1 VLHDSSVV
9 DHAVIR
15 GRRIDLDRHVDTKL
29 FDPDYVAELRQQL
42 RKAEPYPHLVV
53 DGWFNPTL
61 LELVREE
68 FDQLEKTQW
77 KVFRNEQELT
87 HRSQPHSRL
96 GPASEIYFS
105 IVNSGWFLDL
115 ISAITDTEDLLPDP
129 KLLGGGLHE
138 TRAGGKFGI
147 HRDFDLHASH
157 GLSNKMVFMTY
168 LNRGWDPA
176 WGAALEIWDID
187 TGASARSILPEFG
200 TSVLLM
206 HGPKSFH
213 GHPEP
218 MTAPPGQTRRSVA
231 VYYYQ
236 NPAAVPMRLKRV
248 SSVFLVAHRS
258 KPLRHFARRWLPPIV
273 LDAIKKLVSR

>member
-1 VLHDSSVV
+1 MDRDLSIV
-9 DHAVIR
+9 DHVVIR
-15 GRRIDLDRHVDTKL
+15 GRRLDLDRHVDPKL
-29 FDPDYVAELRQQL
+29 FDGAYVAELRQRL
-42 RKAEPYPHLVV
+42 RDAAPFPHLVV
-53 DGWFNPTL
+53 HDWFNPTL

-68 FDQLEKTQW
+68 FDLLDQGQW

-87 HRSQPHSRL
+87 HRSQPHTRL

-105 IVNSGWFLDL
+105 IINSGWFLDL
-115 ISAITDTEDLLPDP
+115 LSTITDVEDLLPDA

-147 HRDFDLHASH
+147 HRDFDRHASH
-157 GLSNKMVFMTY
+157 GLSNRMVFITY
-168 LNRGWDPA
+168 LNRGWNPA

-187 TGASARSILPEFG
+187 SGTSARSIPPEFG

-218 MTAPPGQTRRSVA
+218 MAAPPDQTRRSVA
-231 VYYYQ
+231 AYYYQ
-236 NPAAVPMRLKRV
+236 NPAGVPMRIKRV

-258 KPLRHFARRWLPPIV
+258 KPLRHLARRLLPPIV
-273 LDAIKKLVSR
+273 LDAIKKLVAR

>member
-1 VLHDSSVV
+1 MDRDLSIV
-9 DHAVIR
+9 DHVVIR
-15 GRRIDLDRHVDTKL
+15 GRRLDLDRHVDPKL
-29 FDPDYVAELRQQL
+29 FDAAYVAELRQRL
-42 RKAEPYPHLVV
+42 RDAQPFPHLVV
-53 DGWFNPTL
+53 HDWFNPTL
-61 LELVREE
+61 LDLVREE
-68 FDQLEKTQW
+68 FDLLDQGQW

-87 HRSQPHSRL
+87 HRSQPHARL
-96 GPASEIYFS
+96 GPASEIYFG
-105 IVNSGWFLDL
+105 IINSGWFLDL
-115 ISAITDTEDLLPDP
+115 LSTITDVEDLLPDA

-147 HRDFDLHASH
+147 HRDFDRHASH
-157 GLSNKMVFMTY
+157 GLSNRMVFITY

-187 TGASARSILPEFG
+187 SGTSARSIPPEFG

-218 MTAPPGQTRRSVA
+218 MAAPPDQTRRSVA
-231 VYYYQ
+231 AYYYQ
-236 NPAAVPMRLKRV
+236 NPAGVPMRIKRV

-258 KPLRHFARRWLPPIV
+258 KPLRHLARRLLPPIV
-273 LDAIKKLVSR
+273 LDAIKKLVAR

>member
-1 VLHDSSVV
+1 MDRDLSIV
-9 DHAVIR
+9 DHVVIR
-15 GRRIDLDRHVDTKL
+15 GRRLDLDRHVDPKL
-29 FDPDYVAELRQQL
+29 FDAAYVAELRQRL
-42 RKAEPYPHLVV
+42 RDATPFPHLVV
-53 DGWFNPTL
+53 HDWFNPTL

-68 FDQLEKTQW
+68 FDLLDQGQW

-87 HRSQPHSRL
+87 HRSQPHTRL
-96 GPASEIYFS
+96 GPASEIYFG
-105 IVNSGWFLDL
+105 IINSGWFLDL
-115 ISAITDTEDLLPDP
+115 LSTITDVEDLLPDA

-147 HRDFDLHASH
+147 HRDFDRHASH
-157 GLSNKMVFMTY
+157 GLSNRMVFITY

-187 TGASARSILPEFG
+187 SGTSARSIPPEFG

-218 MTAPPGQTRRSVA
+218 MAAPPDQTRRSVA
-231 VYYYQ
+231 AYYYQ
-236 NPAAVPMRLKRV
+236 NPAGVPMRIKRV

-258 KPLRHFARRWLPPIV
+258 KPLRHLARRLLPPIV
-273 LDAIKKLVSR
+273 LDAIKKLVAR